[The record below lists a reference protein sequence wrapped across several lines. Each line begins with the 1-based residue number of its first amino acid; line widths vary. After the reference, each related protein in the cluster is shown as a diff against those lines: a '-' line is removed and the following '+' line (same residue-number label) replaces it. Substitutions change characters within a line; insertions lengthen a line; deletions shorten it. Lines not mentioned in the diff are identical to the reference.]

1 MEKMRVILFSV
12 FVFISVSLAIVW
24 GESRVNYGVTTGIIT
39 SIREDVIRNNLV
51 RVGFLFQEF
60 EKDLFS
66 QITLLKND
74 KIVIGENYE
83 ENPWTKN
90 ISRQI
95 YLDDQDQVPF
105 AEVVFSLDLTRA
117 YLVSLALSILITFA
131 YLIQLKNHK
140 KREIKKIQKKLEQEK
155 IFELKQQAQE
165 FVHDIKSPLV
175 SLELALSSF
184 SSGEKSEKQI
194 GIMNRS
200 IIRIKEIGSR
210 FIENQDV
217 NQGWVE
223 LILLPEEMKN
233 LIQEKIIEHSCEINL
248 NVEKGLENCKI
259 LAKRDLFKR
268 IMSNLINNSIESLR
282 ETNKTPEIKITVSR
296 EDQEVAIKIEDNG
309 PGFPEK
315 ILLNKD
321 FTPLTTK
328 NNGKGIG
335 LSSANNYLDRW
346 GGKLEIRNKDIG
358 AEVKVTF
365 KNYEDYQILLIDD
378 DELNRM
384 IWEREAKKIN
394 MKFKAHGDLTDEA
407 ISNLNE
413 TNTLLYLDSNLNNNI
428 KGEDL
433 IEEIQLKVTKDIIYF
448 IQTGNDK
455 TYYKNMKNLSGVSG
469 KKPNWIS

>member
-1 MEKMRVILFSV
+1 MTQLKKMILFPVILTLV
-12 FVFISVSLAIVW
+12 FFTLTLAELEISK
-24 GESRVNYGVTTGIIT
+24 GVADSIAT
-39 SIREDVIRNNLV
+39 SIREYVVRNNLMKIGLLFEEFKKGHV
-51 RVGFLFQEF
+51 VGACLVKDGAVVVGECANELILIRNVEHHIYIDNNNSLKLASVVLSVDTRPALAVSVFL
-60 EKDLFS
+60 S
-66 QITLLKND
+66 
-74 KIVIGENYE
+74 
-83 ENPWTKN
+83 
-90 ISRQI
+90 
-95 YLDDQDQVPF
+95 F
-105 AEVVFSLDLTRA
+105 ALYVVFS
-117 YLVSLALSILITFA
+117 YYYENQKKKNEKIL
-131 YLIQLKNHK
+131 L
-140 KREIKKIQKKLEQEK
+140 EKLEQEK

-217 NQGWVE
+217 NQDWVE
-223 LILLPEEMKN
+223 LILLPEEIKN

-282 ETNKTPEIKITVSR
+282 ETNKTPEIRITVSR
-296 EDQEVAIKIEDNG
+296 EDQEVTIKIEDNG

-394 MKFKAHGDLTDEA
+394 MKFKAHDDLTDEV

-413 TNTLLYLDSNLNNNI
+413 TNTLLYLDSNLKNNI

-433 IEEIQLKVTKDIIYF
+433 IEEIQTKVTKDIIYF